1 MARDMLSISLKEI
14 IGDEE
19 GKAFLRLLSSVG
31 QAPLA
36 IFDFAGDLAA
46 AFFDF
51 NGAGKTFQQ
60 FQQQGFN
67 GNQAACPCDSQQ
79 PKAGRKALCRKIR
92 FQGRDLGRIC
102 SCFTLPQE
110 EFRAGQTLQLAESWI
125 HEKIQAEYYINN
137 LSREILNKYEELN
150 LFYELSA
157 DMISSFN
164 TQQFCEKVLQKV
176 LGVISAEEAAIL
188 LLDTN
193 EQQLQVMA
201 TFGLTREGLA
211 EWEKGV
217 NKHICDYVVKT
228 RRPLLLET
236 MADLPAEALPDNV
249 GANHLSTLSFAGPSL
264 VSPLNVKEK
273 MIGVISLS
281 ANPHGEMYH
290 ASDLKLLAAI
300 SSEVAL
306 SIYNSLLI
314 FDLKDNERLQKEME
328 IAEEVQ
334 KNLFPRHP
342 PEIPGVEMVGRCL
355 PAKRVGGDYFD
366 FFPDDEG
373 GVGIVLADVSGH
385 GIGSGIMMAIT
396 RGFLQG
402 EALRSKAP
410 HLLLENVNRM
420 LFNDLCA
427 SELFLTMV
435 YFYYDSERKWLSYA
449 NGGHNPP
456 VLIPAEGGQPRLL
469 DAEGM
474 AIGILPHVTFEEEGR
489 QLAPGDLL
497 VLYTDGF
504 IEAQDEQGRQFGMER
519 FLRHLQAYRHQPARE
534 ILEGLLKALWEH
546 IGGQDPQSLQ
556 KDDTTLVVFKVEE

>member
-1 MARDMLSISLKEI
+1 MPRNTLPISLKEI
-14 IGDEE
+14 IGAEE
-19 GKAFLRLLSSVG
+19 GEAFLKRLSSLG
-31 QAPLA
+31 QAPLV
-36 IFDFAGDLAA
+36 IFDAAGELAA
-46 AFFDF
+46 AFFDHK
-51 NGAGKTFQQ
+51 GVCEAFQQ
-60 FQQQGFN
+60 FQQN
-67 GNQAACPCDSQQ
+67 GYSGYRAPCPCESQL
-79 PKAGRKALCRKIR
+79 PNAARKPLCRR
-92 FQGRDLGRIC
+92 VEFQSRDLGRIC

-110 EFRAGQTLQLAESWI
+110 ESRVVQILQLAVSWI

-137 LSREILNKYEELN
+137 LSREILDKYEELN

-176 LGVISAEEAAIL
+176 LSVIDAEEAAIL
-188 LLDTN
+188 LLDPN

-201 TFGLTREGLA
+201 TFGLTKEGLA
-211 EWEKGV
+211 EWEKGI
-217 NKHICDYVVKT
+217 NKNICDYVVKT
-228 RRPLLLET
+228 GRPLLLET
-236 MADLPAEALPDNV
+236 TGDLPAEVLP
-249 GANHLSTLSFAGPSL
+249 GSTGCNHLSALSFSVPIL

-281 ANPHGEMYH
+281 AKPHGEMYH

-314 FDLKDNERLQKEME
+314 LDLKDNERLQKEME

-355 PAKRVGGDYFD
+355 PAKSVGGDYFD

-385 GIGSGIMMAIT
+385 GVGSGIMMAIT

-410 HLLLENVNRM
+410 HRLLENVNRM

-435 YFYYDSERKWLSYA
+435 YFYYDSKRKWLSFA

-456 VLIPAEGGQPRLL
+456 VLIPAKDGQPRLL

-474 AIGILPHVTFEEEGR
+474 AIGILPQVTFEEK
-489 QLAPGDLL
+489 
-497 VLYTDGF
+497 
-504 IEAQDEQGRQFGMER
+504 GRQFGMER
-519 FLRHLQAYRHQPARE
+519 FLRHLQVRRHQSARE
-534 ILEGLLKALWEH
+534 ILEGLLKALWDH

-556 KDDTTLVVFKVEE
+556 RDDTTLVVFKVEG